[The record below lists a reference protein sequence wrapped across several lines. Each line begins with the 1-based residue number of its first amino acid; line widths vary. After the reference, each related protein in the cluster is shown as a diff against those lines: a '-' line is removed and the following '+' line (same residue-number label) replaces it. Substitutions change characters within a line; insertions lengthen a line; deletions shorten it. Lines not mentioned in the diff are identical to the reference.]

1 MRFALLTISLFVCG
15 PVLAAS
21 PQECLT
27 EAIYF
32 EAGTKGSD
40 GRAAVGHTIL
50 NRVES
55 DDFPNS
61 ICEVIMQGEEDE
73 TCQFSYRCDGLPE
86 TVRYPSKFR
95 NAKNA
100 AKAII
105 SGRVEDPTDGA
116 LFFHSARIPP
126 GWFATRT
133 RLGQFGG
140 NIFYK

>member
-1 MRFALLTISLFVCG
+1 MRIALLTLLLLCCG
-15 PVLAAS
+15 PSFAAS

-32 EAGTKGSD
+32 EAGTKGSK

-55 DDFPNS
+55 ADFPNS
-61 ICEVIMQGEEDE
+61 ICEVITQGEADE

-95 NAKNA
+95 NAKTT
-100 AKAII
+100 AKGII
-105 SGRVEDPTDGA
+105 SGHVKDPTNGA

-126 GWFATRT
+126 GWFATRK
-133 RLGQFGG
+133 RLGEFGG